1 MVDFAKDAMKSN
13 LLLSMSTLQHRSEV
27 HWVKMEVVYEILSLE
42 KNFPPGNELARPPDR
57 Q

>member
-13 LLLSMSTLQHRSEV
+13 LLLSMSTLQHSSEV